1 MRLVL
6 DTNTA
11 ISALLWSGTPG
22 KLIEAAQRKIVSLVS
37 SAPLL
42 AELRGVLSRDKFA
55 RQLEARGLTPDEL
68 ADGYAALVTIVIP
81 AVIVPTIAEDLAD
94 DIVIATALAAE
105 ADLIVSGDAH
115 VLNLKSYQG
124 IPIVEPTEAAK
135 RLQPSG

>member
-6 DTNTA
+6 DTNAA

-22 KLIEAAQRKIVSLVS
+22 RLIEAAQQRTVSLVS

-55 RQLEARGLTPDEL
+55 GQLQAKGLTAEEI
-68 ADGYAALVTIVIP
+68 ADGYAALVTIVVP
-81 AVIVPTIAEDLAD
+81 AVIAPKIAKDAAD
-94 DIVIATALAAE
+94 DMVVATALAAG

-115 VLNLKSYQG
+115 VLDLKNYQG
-124 IPIVEPTEAAK
+124 MPIVSAAEAVK
-135 RLQPSG
+135 RVEQRR